1 VFLFTAEL
9 FFCRTFNFKSPK
21 IIKEMFDLLQIDT
34 LQKVAAALPV
44 PEKISMWN
52 LLEKGGFIM
61 YPLYILL
68 VAAIFVFT
76 ERLIA
81 IRKASRIDDNFM
93 RIIRDNIVT
102 GNVNSARSLTKNTN
116 NPVAR
121 MIDKGIQRIG
131 KPIDAIEKSM
141 ENVGKLE
148 MYQMEKNLSILSLIA
163 GIAPMFGFLGTIIGM
178 VQLFYGIASTGEY
191 TLNTIAG
198 GIYTKMITSGT
209 GLIIGLIAY
218 VAHNYLSTQIDK
230 TVNKMEIASA
240 EFMDILQEPTK

>member
-1 VFLFTAEL
+1 
-9 FFCRTFNFKSPK
+9 
-21 IIKEMFDLLQIDT
+21 
-34 LQKVAAALPV
+34 
-44 PEKISMWN
+44 
-52 LLEKGGFIM
+52 
-61 YPLYILL
+61 
-68 VAAIFVFT
+68 
-76 ERLIA
+76 
-81 IRKASRIDDNFM
+81 M
-93 RIIRDNIVT
+93 RIIRDNIIT
-102 GNVNSARSLTKNTN
+102 GNVSAARNLTKNTN

-218 VAHNYLSTQIDK
+218 IAHNFLSTQIDK
-230 TVNKMEIASA
+230 TVNKMEMASA
-240 EFMDILQEPTK
+240 EFMDILQEPTR

>member
-1 VFLFTAEL
+1 MWLFLQIGSQQLTDSTVSVASAEATAEQISL
-9 FFCRTFNFKSPK
+9 WG
-21 IIKEMFDLLQIDT
+21 LL
-34 LQKVAAALPV
+34 A
-44 PEKISMWN
+44 
-52 LLEKGGFIM
+52 KGGFIM
-61 YPLYILL
+61 YPLYLLL
-68 VAAIFVFT
+68 VAAIFVFF

-81 IRKASRIDDNFM
+81 IRKASNIEGNFM
-93 RIIRDNIVT
+93 SMIRDNIMT
-102 GNVNSARSLTKNTN
+102 GNLSAARTLARNTN

-121 MIDKGIQRIG
+121 IIDKGLQRIG

-148 MYQMEKNLSILSLIA
+148 MYKMERNLNILSLIA

-198 GIYTKMITSGT
+198 GIYTKMVTSAA

-218 VAHNYLSTQIDK
+218 MGHNYLTTQIDK
-230 TVNKMEIASA
+230 TANRMEVAS
-240 EFMDILQEPTK
+240 FDFIDVLQEPTR